1 MVATSP
7 AYSHRLPHVFSRPDE
22 FDPERFAAP
31 REEDKAA
38 PFSFIGFGGGRHGC
52 MGSNFAILQVQAVP
66 SLLPHVTGA
75 MEEPRGKGAP
85 LSRLA
90 LAPQMR
96 CKQGCV
102 STYCRLVKRVSI
114 LTSDRQQSNT

>member
-52 MGSNFAILQVQAVP
+52 MGSNFAILQVQPDPLCLA
-66 SLLPHVTGA
+66 SCDQDYRGA
-75 MEEPRGKGAP
+75 
-85 LSRLA
+85 
-90 LAPQMR
+90 
-96 CKQGCV
+96 QG
-102 STYCRLVKRVSI
+102 
-114 LTSDRQQSNT
+114 

>member
-52 MGSNFAILQVQAVP
+52 MGSNFAILQVQPTSSV
-66 SLLPHVTGA
+66 LPHVTGVMA
-75 MEEPRGKGAP
+75 EPRGKGAP
-85 LSRLA
+85 LSPLA
-90 LAPQMR
+90 SSTQMR
-96 CKQGCV
+96 CKQ
-102 STYCRLVKRVSI
+102 
-114 LTSDRQQSNT
+114 D